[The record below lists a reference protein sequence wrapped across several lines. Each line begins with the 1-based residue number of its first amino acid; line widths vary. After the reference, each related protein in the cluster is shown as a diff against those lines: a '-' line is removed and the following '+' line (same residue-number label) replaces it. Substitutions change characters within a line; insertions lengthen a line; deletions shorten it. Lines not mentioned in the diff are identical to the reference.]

1 MLRRIR
7 ILLAAIF
14 FIGITSLF
22 LDFSGTVQPCLGW
35 MAKLQFLPSV
45 LALNIISIVVVLGL
59 TLAMGRLYCSVICP
73 LGVMQDVFAWIG
85 KWRVFRKNKKT
96 KAANKYSH
104 SKPKT
109 WLRLSV
115 LGLMVV
121 MIITGFNAGVM
132 LLAPYSSYGRIVT
145 AALQPIYIGINN
157 LLATWAEGA
166 DSYAFYQVE
175 PHNTPAILC
184 IVAGISAL
192 VLFVLAFRNG
202 RTYCNTI
209 CPVGTVLGYASK
221 YSWFKMRVD
230 ESKCIKCGL
239 CMKNCKTSCI
249 NVQKGEAVTMDY
261 TRCVD
266 CGNCENVC
274 PKGAIGF
281 RHTAPNHSSPSPQP
295 LTRPTDTLSPR
306 GEGDITNEPSEGNSN
321 NNRSNIPLAPWGE
334 DAHRAGEGLSGAEE
348 ASLSRRSFIGVVG
361 LAAAAAVNAQEK
373 TTDGG
378 FAAIEDKQIPKRK
391 TLLTPPGSISA
402 KNLQQKC
409 TSCQLC
415 ISNCPNGVLRP
426 NTSLDGFLQPVMEYE
441 KGYCR
446 PECTRCSNVCP
457 AGAIRPITVEEKTAI
472 QIGHA
477 VWVKKNC
484 IPLRDGKT
492 CGNCASKCPSGAI
505 QMVPIDKSY
514 KMNEDGKWVDA
525 EGKPVKEREILRIP
539 VVNTEIC
546 IGCGACENLC
556 PARPFSAIYVEGHEV
571 HREI

>member
-1 MLRRIR
+1 MLRKIR
-7 ILLAAIF
+7 ILLAILF
-14 FIGITSLF
+14 FVGITLLF
-22 LDFSGTVQPCLGW
+22 LDFSGTVQPWLGW

-45 LALNIISIVVVLGL
+45 LALNIISVVAVL
-59 TLAMGRLYCSVICP
+59 TLTLLVGRLYCSVICP

-85 KWRVFRKNKKT
+85 KWRIFRKNKKT
-96 KAANKYSH
+96 KFANKYSH

-115 LGLMVV
+115 LGLMVIMLV
-121 MIITGFNAGVM
+121 AGFNAGFM
-132 LLAPYSSYGRIVT
+132 LIAPYSAYGRIVS
-145 AALQPIYIGINN
+145 AGLQPIYIGINN
-157 LLATWAEGA
+157 MLAAWAEGA
-166 DSYAFYQVE
+166 DSYAFYHVE
-175 PHNTPAILC
+175 QHNNPMALC
-184 IVAGISAL
+184 VVAGVSAL
-192 VLFVLAFRNG
+192 ILFVLAFRNG

-209 CPVGTVLGYASK
+209 CPVGTVLGYVSK

-249 NVQKGEAVTMDY
+249 NVQKDEAITFDY

-266 CGNCENVC
+266 CGQCEIVC
-274 PKGAIGF
+274 PKGAISF
-281 RHTAPNHSSPSPQP
+281 RKSAPNPNPSPA
-295 LTRPTDTLSPR
+295 RGKGVDSTLNETSGTGENVTTPFPR
-306 GEGDITNEPSEGNSN
+306 AEGTPMLITSEYVQ
-321 NNRSNIPLAPWGE
+321 
-334 DAHRAGEGLSGAEE
+334 RAGLGAD
-348 ASLSRRSFIGVVG
+348 LSRRSFMGVVG

-391 TLLTPPGSISA
+391 TPLTPPGSLSA
-402 KNLQQKC
+402 QHLKQHC
-409 TSCQLC
+409 TACQLC

-426 NTSLDGFLQPVMEYE
+426 NISLDGFLQPVMEYE
-441 KGYCR
+441 KGFCR
-446 PECTRCSNVCP
+446 PECTRCSQVCP
-457 AGAIRPITVEEKTAI
+457 AGAIKPITVEEKTAI

-505 QMVPIDKSY
+505 QMVPIDKSF
-514 KMNEDGKWVDA
+514 KMNEEGKWVDA
-525 EGKPVKEREILRIP
+525 EGRPINEREILRIP

>member
-7 ILLAAIF
+7 ILLAIIF
-14 FIGITSLF
+14 FVGITSLF
-22 LDFSGTVQPCLGW
+22 LDFSGTVQPWLGW

-45 LALNIISIVVVLGL
+45 LALNLISIVVVLGL

-85 KWRVFRKNKKT
+85 KWRIFRKNKKT
-96 KAANKYSH
+96 KTANKYSH

-115 LGLMVV
+115 LSLMVV
-121 MIITGFNAGVM
+121 MIIAGFNAGVM

-157 LLATWAEGA
+157 MLATWAESA

-175 PHNTPAILC
+175 PHNNPAVLC
-184 IVAGISAL
+184 IVAGVSAL

-209 CPVGTVLGYASK
+209 CPVGTVLGYVSK

-266 CGNCENVC
+266 CGNCENIC
-274 PKGAIGF
+274 PKGAISF
-281 RHTAPNHSSPSPQP
+281 TNTAPNPN
-295 LTRPTDTLSPR
+295 LSPAT
-306 GEGDITNEPSEGNSN
+306 GEGSG
-321 NNRSNIPLAPWGE
+321 LGAA
-334 DAHRAGEGLSGAEE
+334 DASI
-348 ASLSRRSFIGVVG
+348 SRRSFIGVVG

-391 TLLTPPGSISA
+391 TPLTPPGSISA
-402 KNLQQKC
+402 SNLQKKC

-426 NTSLDGFLQPVMEYE
+426 NLSLDGLLQPVMEYE
-441 KGYCR
+441 KGFCR

-457 AGAIRPITVEEKTAI
+457 AGAILPITVEEKTAI

-477 VWVKKNC
+477 VWIKKNC

-492 CGNCASKCPSGAI
+492 CGNCASKCPTGAI
-505 QMVPIDKSY
+505 QMVPLDKSF
-514 KMNEDGKWVDA
+514 KMNEEGKWVDA
-525 EGKPVKEREILRIP
+525 EGKPVREREILRIP

>member
-1 MLRRIR
+1 
-7 ILLAAIF
+7 
-14 FIGITSLF
+14 
-22 LDFSGTVQPCLGW
+22 
-35 MAKLQFLPSV
+35 
-45 LALNIISIVVVLGL
+45 
-59 TLAMGRLYCSVICP
+59 
-73 LGVMQDVFAWIG
+73 MQDLFAWIG
-85 KWRVFRKNKKT
+85 KLPIFRKNKKT
-96 KAANKYSH
+96 KFANKYSH

-115 LGLMVV
+115 LGV
-121 MIITGFNAGVM
+121 MIVMILAGFNAGVM
-132 LLAPYSSYGRIVT
+132 LLAPYSSYGRIVSSF
-145 AALQPIYIGINN
+145 LQPAYIGINN
-157 LLATWAEGA
+157 MLATWAENN

-175 PHNTPAILC
+175 QHNIPVALC

-209 CPVGTVLGYASK
+209 CPVGTVLGYVSK
-221 YSWFKMRVD
+221 YSWLKMSVD

-281 RHTAPNHSSPSPQP
+281 RPSRPLPPPSPVEREP
-295 LTRPTDTLSPR
+295 EGERLIIKNNETSTTPNSRIGSLST
-306 GEGDITNEPSEGNSN
+306 GEGGGRGREES
-321 NNRSNIPLAPWGE
+321 
-334 DAHRAGEGLSGAEE
+334 GLGAEE
-348 ASLSRRSFIGVVG
+348 ASLSRRSFIGILG
-361 LAAAAAVNAQEK
+361 LTAAAVNAQEK

-378 FAAIEDKQIPKRK
+378 FAAIEDKQIPKRR
-391 TLLTPPGSISA
+391 TPLTPPGSISA
-402 KNLQQKC
+402 RNLQQKC

-426 NTSLDGFLQPVMEYE
+426 NTSLEGFLQPVMEYE

-514 KMNEDGKWVDA
+514 KMNEEGKWVDA
-525 EGKPVKEREILRIP
+525 EGKPVNEREILRIP

>member
-1 MLRRIR
+1 MLRKIR
-7 ILLAAIF
+7 ILLAVIF

-22 LDFSGTVQPCLGW
+22 LDFSGTVQPWLGW
-35 MAKLQFLPSV
+35 MVKLQFLPSV
-45 LALNIISIVVVLGL
+45 LALNVIAIVVVLAL
-59 TLAMGRLYCSVICP
+59 TLAVGRLYCSVICP
-73 LGVMQDVFAWIG
+73 LGVMQDLFARIG
-85 KWRVFRKNKKT
+85 KLPIFRKNKKT
-96 KAANKYSH
+96 KFANKYSH

-115 LGLMVV
+115 LGV
-121 MIITGFNAGVM
+121 MIVMILAGFNAGVM
-132 LLAPYSSYGRIVT
+132 LLAPYSSYGRIVSSF
-145 AALQPIYIGINN
+145 LQPAYIGINN
-157 LLATWAEGA
+157 MLATWAENN

-175 PHNTPAILC
+175 QHNIPVALC

-192 VLFVLAFRNG
+192 ALFVLAFRNG

-209 CPVGTVLGYASK
+209 CPVGTVLGSVSK
-221 YSWFKMRVD
+221 YSWLKMRVD

-274 PKGAIGF
+274 PKGAISF
-281 RHTAPNHSSPSPQP
+281 SKVKSKKSEVESPK
-295 LTRPTDTLSPR
+295 T
-306 GEGDITNEPSEGNSN
+306 E
-321 NNRSNIPLAPWGE
+321 E
-334 DAHRAGEGLSGAEE
+334 DMT
-348 ASLSRRSFIGVVG
+348 RRSFIGVVG

-391 TLLTPPGSISA
+391 TPLTPPGTISA
-402 KNLQQKC
+402 RNLQQKC

-426 NTSLDGFLQPVMEYE
+426 NTSLEGFLQPVMEYE

-525 EGKPVKEREILRIP
+525 EGKPVNEREILRIP

>member
-7 ILLAAIF
+7 ILLAVIF
-14 FIGITSLF
+14 FVGITLLF
-22 LDFSGTVQPCLGW
+22 LDFSGTVQPWLGW

-45 LALNIISIVVVLGL
+45 LALNVISIIVVLAL
-59 TLAMGRLYCSVICP
+59 TLLVGRLYCSVICP

-85 KWRVFRKNKKT
+85 KQPLFRKNKKT
-96 KAANKYSH
+96 KMANKYSY

-109 WLRLSV
+109 WLRLSA
-115 LGLMVV
+115 LGAMVV
-121 MIITGFNAGVM
+121 MLLAGFNAGFM
-132 LLAPYSSYGRIVT
+132 LIAPYSAYGRIVSS
-145 AALQPIYIGINN
+145 ALQPIYIGINN
-157 LLATWAEGA
+157 LLATWAESN

-175 PHNTPAILC
+175 QHNNP
-184 IVAGISAL
+184 VALYVIAGVSAL
-192 VLFVLAFRNG
+192 VLFTLAFRNG

-209 CPVGTVLGYASK
+209 CPVGTVLGYVSK
-221 YSWFKMRVD
+221 YSLFKISVD

-239 CMKNCKTSCI
+239 CAKNCKAACI
-249 NVQKGEAVTMDY
+249 DVQKGEPVKIDY

-266 CGNCENVC
+266 CGNCELACAKN
-274 PKGAIGF
+274 AIGLAKARPSKF
-281 RHTAPNHSSPSPQP
+281 PYVGGPSSPTNS
-295 LTRPTDTLSPR
+295 LPTQGEQ
-306 GEGDITNEPSEGNSN
+306 GEG
-321 NNRSNIPLAPWGE
+321 
-334 DAHRAGEGLSGAEE
+334 
-348 ASLSRRSFIGVVG
+348 LSRRSFIGILG
-361 LAAAAAVNAQEK
+361 LTAAAAINAQEK

-391 TLLTPPGSISA
+391 TPLTPPGSLSA
-402 KNLQQKC
+402 RNLQRKC

-426 NTSLDGFLQPVMEYE
+426 NTSLEGFMQPVMEYE

-446 PECTRCSNVCP
+446 PECTRCSQVCP
-457 AGAIRPITVEEKTAI
+457 AGAIRPITVEDKPTI

-492 CGNCASKCPSGAI
+492 CGNCASKCPVGAI
-505 QMVPIDKSY
+505 QMVPLDKSY
-514 KMNEDGKWVDA
+514 KLNEEGKWVDA
-525 EGKPVKEREILRIP
+525 EGRPIREREVLRIP
-539 VVNTEIC
+539 VVDTEIC

-571 HREI
+571 HKEI

>member
-45 LALNIISIVVVLGL
+45 LALNVISIIVVLAL
-59 TLAMGRLYCSVICP
+59 TLLVGRLYCSVICP

-85 KWRVFRKNKKT
+85 KLPIFRKNKKT
-96 KAANKYSH
+96 KMANKYSY

-109 WLRLSV
+109 WLRLSA
-115 LGLMVV
+115 LGAMVV
-121 MIITGFNAGVM
+121 MLLAGFNAGLM
-132 LLAPYSSYGRIVT
+132 LIAPYSAYGRIVSS
-145 AALQPIYIGINN
+145 ALQPIYIGINN
-157 LLATWAEGA
+157 LLATWAESN

-175 PHNTPAILC
+175 QHNNPVALYV
-184 IVAGISAL
+184 VAGVSAL

-209 CPVGTVLGYASK
+209 CPVGTVLGYVSK
-221 YSWFKMRVD
+221 YSLFKISVD

-239 CMKNCKTSCI
+239 CAKNCKAACI
-249 NVQKGEAVTMDY
+249 DVQKGEPVKIDY

-266 CGNCENVC
+266 CGNCELACAKN
-274 PKGAIGF
+274 AIGLAKA
-281 RHTAPNHSSPSPQP
+281 RPSKSPCVGGTSSPTNS
-295 LTRPTDTLSPR
+295 LPTQGEQ
-306 GEGDITNEPSEGNSN
+306 GEG
-321 NNRSNIPLAPWGE
+321 
-334 DAHRAGEGLSGAEE
+334 
-348 ASLSRRSFIGVVG
+348 LSRRSFIGILG
-361 LAAAAAVNAQEK
+361 LTAAAAINAQEK

-391 TLLTPPGSISA
+391 TPLTPPGSISA
-402 KNLQQKC
+402 RNLQQHC
-409 TSCQLC
+409 TACQLC

-426 NTSLDGFLQPVMEYE
+426 NTSLEGFMQPVMEYE

-457 AGAIRPITVEEKTAI
+457 AGAILPITVEEKTAI

-525 EGKPVKEREILRIP
+525 EGKPVNEREILRIP

>member
-7 ILLAAIF
+7 ILLAVIF

-22 LDFSGTVQPCLGW
+22 LDFSGTVQPWLGW

-45 LALNIISIVVVLGL
+45 LALNLISVVVVLGL

-85 KWRVFRKNKKT
+85 KWRIFRKNKKT

-121 MIITGFNAGVM
+121 MIVAGFNAGVM

-145 AALQPIYIGINN
+145 SALQPIYIGINN
-157 LLATWAEGA
+157 MLATWAESA

-175 PHNTPAILC
+175 PHNNPAVLC
-184 IVAGISAL
+184 IVAGVSAL
-192 VLFVLAFRNG
+192 ILFVLAFRNG

-209 CPVGTVLGYASK
+209 CPVGTVLGYVSK

-266 CGNCENVC
+266 CGNCENIC
-274 PKGAIGF
+274 PKGAISF
-281 RHTAPNHSSPSPQP
+281 SNTAPNPNPSPA
-295 LTRPTDTLSPR
+295 T
-306 GEGDITNEPSEGNSN
+306 GEG
-321 NNRSNIPLAPWGE
+321 SNIELNPQNESIADTGE
-334 DAHRAGEGLSGAEE
+334 NVTTPFPRAGEGAGLGAEN
-348 ASLSRRSFIGVVG
+348 ASISRRSFIGVVG

-391 TLLTPPGSISA
+391 TPLTPPGSISA
-402 KNLQQKC
+402 SNLQKKC

-426 NTSLDGFLQPVMEYE
+426 NLSLDGFLQPVMEYE
-441 KGYCR
+441 KGFCR

-457 AGAIRPITVEEKTAI
+457 AGAILPITVEEKTAI

-492 CGNCASKCPSGAI
+492 CGNCASKCPTGAI
-505 QMVPIDKSY
+505 QMVPLDKSF
-514 KMNEDGKWVDA
+514 KMNEEGKWVDA
-525 EGKPVKEREILRIP
+525 EGKPVNEREILRIP
-539 VVNTEIC
+539 VVNTEVC

-571 HREI
+571 HREV

>member
-7 ILLAAIF
+7 ILLAIIF

-22 LDFSGTVQPCLGW
+22 LDFSGTVQPWIGW

-45 LALNIISIVVVLGL
+45 LALNLISIVVVLGL

-73 LGVMQDVFAWIG
+73 LGIMQDVFAWIG
-85 KWRVFRKNKKT
+85 KWHIFRKNKKT
-96 KAANKYSH
+96 KTANKYSH

-115 LGLMVV
+115 LALMVI
-121 MIITGFNAGVM
+121 MIIAGFNAGVM
-132 LLAPYSSYGRIVT
+132 LLAPYSSYGRIVA

-157 LLATWAEGA
+157 MLATWAESA

-175 PHNTPAILC
+175 PHNNPALLC
-184 IVAGISAL
+184 IVAGGSAL

-209 CPVGTVLGYASK
+209 CPVGTVLGYVSK

-266 CGNCENVC
+266 CGNCENIC
-274 PKGAIGF
+274 PKGAISF
-281 RHTAPNHSSPSPQP
+281 TNSAPNPNPSPA
-295 LTRPTDTLSPR
+295 RGKGVDSTLDETSSKEEAMEGT
-306 GEGDITNEPSEGNSN
+306 GEG
-321 NNRSNIPLAPWGE
+321 
-334 DAHRAGEGLSGAEE
+334 
-348 ASLSRRSFIGVVG
+348 LSRRSFIGVVG

-391 TLLTPPGSISA
+391 TPLTPPGSISA
-402 KNLQQKC
+402 SNLQKKC

-426 NTSLDGFLQPVMEYE
+426 NLSLDGLLQPVMEYE
-441 KGYCR
+441 KGFCR

-457 AGAIRPITVEEKTAI
+457 AGAILPITVEEKTAI

-492 CGNCASKCPSGAI
+492 CGNCASKCPTGAI
-505 QMVPIDKSY
+505 QMVPLDKSF
-514 KMNEDGKWVDA
+514 KMNEEGKWVDA
-525 EGKPVKEREILRIP
+525 EGKPVREREILRIP